1 MVRGFQKWL
10 SPETYFV
17 ANVRD
22 HRWLPVARSVPVER
36 SGTSTERDA
45 GSHSVD
51 RIVGLF
57 VYFSDETNLLVL
69 SGRIS
74 NSKARTLMGV
84 RTNIARPIS
93 NLIFAVAL

>member
-1 MVRGFQKWL
+1 VGSGKEGLIHSEILGIGGVL
-10 SPETYFV
+10 SSRVFSW

-51 RIVGLF
+51 RIVGLYFF
-57 VYFSDETNLLVL
+57 VCL
-69 SGRIS
+69 
-74 NSKARTLMGV
+74 
-84 RTNIARPIS
+84 
-93 NLIFAVAL
+93 

>member
-1 MVRGFQKWL
+1 MSLDVDFWDDSVPKNI
-10 SPETYFV
+10 FF

-57 VYFSDETNLLVL
+57 VL
-69 SGRIS
+69 
-74 NSKARTLMGV
+74 K
-84 RTNIARPIS
+84 
-93 NLIFAVAL
+93 